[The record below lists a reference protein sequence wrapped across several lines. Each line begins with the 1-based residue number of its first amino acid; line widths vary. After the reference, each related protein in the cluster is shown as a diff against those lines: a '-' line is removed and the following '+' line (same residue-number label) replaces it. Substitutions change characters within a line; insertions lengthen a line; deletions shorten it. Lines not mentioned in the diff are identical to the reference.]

1 MKFSQEKYEKLIELV
16 RQRPA
21 LYNCQLRQ
29 YKDQQLHRNMWRTIA
44 HEMGET
50 ELTGGF
56 IYFLKNTFH
65 YQIKALETSK
75 YFLNN
80 HETNAVIEVQK
91 YQ

>member
-56 IYFLKNTFH
+56 IFIFLEEYVSLPNQSTGN
-65 YQIKALETSK
+65 IKVFFK
-75 YFLNN
+75 
-80 HETNAVIEVQK
+80 
-91 YQ
+91 